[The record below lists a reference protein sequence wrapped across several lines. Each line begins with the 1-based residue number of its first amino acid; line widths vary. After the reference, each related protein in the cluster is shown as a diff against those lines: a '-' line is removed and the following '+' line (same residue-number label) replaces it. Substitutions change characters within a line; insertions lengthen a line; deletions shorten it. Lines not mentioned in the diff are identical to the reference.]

1 MLSVVHASDQVAGS
15 GRRAVT
21 ALVSLHAVEMAGLLV
36 AAVVTA
42 GLARSQP
49 GRGMGLAT
57 LLLLLAIVPVGRQ
70 GYRLLVG
77 HRSLNVAG
85 LAVQSGLVVV
95 AIAVAT
101 QNLAAGAIG
110 IVLGCSVLAGWG
122 RLAKTVDRSTAPSL
136 EPLPQTAH
144 VTATGPASQIGVSGA
159 VLAVLTALVVLAALS
174 VRSNIVFGLAILAV
188 IFIPLERLFALRPRR
203 VLRRGWRTDLVH
215 YLVNE
220 IGRAHV

>member
-1 MLSVVHASDQVAGS
+1 MFSATRSMLSVVHSSDQVAGS
-15 GRRAVT
+15 GRRVVT

-85 LAVQSGLVVV
+85 LAVQSGLIVV

-122 RLAKTVDRSTAPSL
+122 RLAKTADRSTAPVWSRCRR
-136 EPLPQTAH
+136 PPMSRRRDRQAK
-144 VTATGPASQIGVSGA
+144 SGSA
-159 VLAVLTALVVLAALS
+159 
-174 VRSNIVFGLAILAV
+174 
-188 IFIPLERLFALRPRR
+188 EQC
-203 VLRRGWRTDLVH
+203 WRC
-215 YLVNE
+215 
-220 IGRAHV
+220 

>member
-1 MLSVVHASDQVAGS
+1 MLSVVHSSDPVAGS
-15 GRRAVT
+15 GRRVGT
-21 ALVSLHAVEMAGLLV
+21 ALVSLHAVEVAGLLV

-57 LLLLLAIVPVGRQ
+57 QLLLLAIVPVGRQ

-85 LAVQSGLVVV
+85 LAVQSGLIVV

-122 RLAKTVDRSTAPSL
+122 RLAKTRAAKTDPVDVVPSS
-136 EPLPQTAH
+136 QTVDIA
-144 VTATGPASQIGVSGA
+144 ATGSATQIGVGGA
-159 VLAVLTALVVLAALS
+159 VLAMLTALVVVAALS
-174 VRSNIVFGLAILAV
+174 VRSNIVF
-188 IFIPLERLFALRPRR
+188 
-203 VLRRGWRTDLVH
+203 
-215 YLVNE
+215 
-220 IGRAHV
+220 